1 MQDANILLVE
11 DESITR
17 ANIAD
22 VLRSGGYKVNEAGD
36 GAQAV
41 ELFAQR
47 QFDLIVTDFVMP
59 RMDGLKL
66 ISKVHSTSPHT
77 PVILVTAY
85 LSTLMGKAILQ
96 KTAEIIGKPVEPS
109 VLLGTVKNLLTQRVS

>member
-1 MQDANILLVE
+1 MAGENILLVE

-22 VLRSGGYKVNEAGD
+22 TLRVDGYQVTEAGD

-41 ELFAQR
+41 ELFENQR
-47 QFDLIVTDFVMP
+47 FDLIITDLVMP
-59 RMDGLKL
+59 QMNGFKL
-66 ISKVHSTSPHT
+66 IQSVRSISPET

-85 LSTLMGKAILQ
+85 LSMHSAKTILQ
-96 KTAEIIGKPVEPS
+96 GSAEFIGKPVDPE
-109 VLLGTVKNLLTQRVS
+109 VLLATVRQLLMERN

>member
-1 MQDANILLVE
+1 MHPANILLVE

-17 ANIAD
+17 ASIAD
-22 VLRSGGYKVNEAGD
+22 VLRSDGYEVNEAGD

-41 ELFAQR
+41 ELFARR

-66 ISKVHSTSPHT
+66 ISRVHSTSPHT

-85 LSTLMGKAILQ
+85 LSAVMGKAILQ
-96 KTAEIIGKPVEPS
+96 KTAEILGKPVEPN
-109 VLLGTVKNLLTQRVS
+109 VLLGTVKNLLGRRAS